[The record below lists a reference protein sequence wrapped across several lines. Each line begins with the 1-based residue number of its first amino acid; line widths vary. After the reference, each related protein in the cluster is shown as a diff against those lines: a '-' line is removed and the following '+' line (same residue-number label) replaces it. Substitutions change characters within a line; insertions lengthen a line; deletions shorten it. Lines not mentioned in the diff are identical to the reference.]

1 MRAIGRLVAQ
11 PMLHVHAGPGA
22 LENDLTVHGR

>member
-1 MRAIGRLVAQ
+1 MRAIARLVAKLV
-11 PMLHVHAGPGA
+11 LHVHAGPGA